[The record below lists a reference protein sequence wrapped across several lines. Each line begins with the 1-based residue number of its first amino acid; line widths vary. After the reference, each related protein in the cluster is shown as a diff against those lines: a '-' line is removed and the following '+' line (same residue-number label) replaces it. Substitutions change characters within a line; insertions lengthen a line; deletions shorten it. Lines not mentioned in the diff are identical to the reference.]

1 MSGLV
6 AHVPFGAPTRSEQ
19 AWQDSSTVPKR
30 EIVAFLS
37 DYGLEDE
44 FVGVC
49 HGVMLGIA
57 PHARVLDIHHNI
69 LRQDIRHGA
78 VVLRQTAKF
87 LPEAVHLAVVDPSV
101 GSKRRAIAIETRWG
115 EVFVGPD
122 NGLLVPAA
130 LERGGIKG
138 AYELSDA
145 RFHLTPVSR
154 TFQGRDVFAPVAAH
168 VANGTAPSDLGEEVP
183 IDDLVQFEIPEAW
196 VHDDHLHAEVLQVD
210 RFGNLQLNFLRE
222 ALEKVGLEEGTMLE
236 VRLEG
241 HRLRV
246 PFGVT
251 FADVKAG
258 EFVLVEDSY
267 HYLSLAINKGDA
279 AGKLRA
285 TLGSTVIVGPVPV

>member
-1 MSGLV
+1 M
-6 AHVPFGAPTRSEQ
+6 
-19 AWQDSSTVPKR
+19 PKR

-57 PHARVLDIHHNI
+57 PHLKIIDVHHNI

-78 VVLRQTAKF
+78 VVLRQTARF

-101 GSKRRAIAIETRWG
+101 GSRRRAIALETRWG

-130 LERGGIKG
+130 EDRGGIK
-138 AYELSDA
+138 AAFELTDA

-154 TFQGRDVFAPVAAH
+154 TFQGRDVFAPVAAYL
-168 VANGTAPSDLGEEVP
+168 ANGTAPGDLGEEIPLDEVVP
-183 IDDLVQFEIPEAW
+183 LEIPEAW

-210 RFGNLQLNFLRE
+210 RFGNLQLNLARD
-222 ALEKVGLEEGTMLE
+222 ALEKIGLEEGSMLE
-236 VRLEG
+236 VRAEG
-241 HRLRV
+241 HRLRI
-246 PFGVT
+246 PFALT
-251 FADVKAG
+251 FADVKAE

-267 HYLSLAINKGDA
+267 QHMSLAINKGDA
-279 AGKLRA
+279 AAKLRA
-285 TLGSTVIVGPVPV
+285 KPGTTVIVGPIPSA

>member
-1 MSGLV
+1 M
-6 AHVPFGAPTRSEQ
+6 
-19 AWQDSSTVPKR
+19 PKR

-57 PHARVLDIHHNI
+57 PHVRVIDVHHNI

-78 VVLRQTAKF
+78 VVLRQTSRF

-101 GSKRRAIAIETRWG
+101 GSKRRAVAIETRWG

-130 LERGGIKG
+130 AERGGIKG
-138 AYELSDA
+138 AYELTDA

-168 VANGTAPSDLGEEVP
+168 LANGTAPADLGES
-183 IDDLVQFEIPEAW
+183 IDPEGLVQLEIPEAW
-196 VHDDHLHAEVLQVD
+196 PHDDHLHAEVLQVD

-222 ALEKVGLEEGTMLE
+222 SLEKIGLPEGSMLE

-251 FADVKAG
+251 FADVKPD

-285 TLGSTVIVGPVPV
+285 TAGSTVIVGPIPA